1 MTVPDRWLALRIEVT
16 APLPRE
22 LVAEALLGA
31 GGRGVVEEPEA
42 MVTYLP
48 EPTEVEDVLSRLRG
62 KLMAVAAIDGP
73 ESVTWWWQPQEDWEE
88 LWKRGLEPRLVSPRI
103 LITPSWKSVTPEP
116 GQVVVVVDPGMAF
129 GTAEH
134 ATTRGCLRL
143 MDPVLTGGEHVLDIG
158 AGTAILSM
166 AAARLGVAS
175 VVAVEV
181 DPLACDAARENV
193 ALNQVGDRVEVREE
207 VATPESMVAL
217 GPADGVLANIES
229 GGLRPLLGGLRDA
242 LAPQG
247 WLSLSGILATERD
260 EMVAAAQGVGLALE
274 AEDLEAEW
282 WAGRF
287 RLAGCA

>member
-1 MTVPDRWLALRIEVT
+1 VTVPERWLALRIEVT
-16 APLPRE
+16 DPLPRE
-22 LVAEALLGA
+22 LVAEALLRV

-48 EPTEVEDVLSRLRG
+48 EPSEVEAVLSGLREE
-62 KLMAVAAIDGP
+62 LSTLEAIAGP
-73 ESVTWWWQPQEDWEE
+73 ESITWWWQPQEDWEE

-103 LITPSWKSVTPEP
+103 LITPSWKSVSPAP

-143 MDPVLTGGEHVLDIG
+143 LDPVLTGGEHVLDIG

-166 AAARLGVAS
+166 AAARLGAAR

-193 ALNQVGDRVEVREE
+193 VLNQVGDRVEIREE
-207 VATPESMVAL
+207 AATPESLVAL

-229 GGLRPLLGGLRDA
+229 GGLRPLLGGLRGA

-247 WLSLSGILATERD
+247 WLILSGILATERD
-260 EMVAAAQGVGLALE
+260 EMVGAARAVGLALE
-274 AEDLEAEW
+274 AEDREDEW

-287 RLAGCA
+287 RPEASA